1 MYVVRSIFQELP
13 LRSRWMAHSERHEL
27 DLEEIPARTGRFTVP
42 ETGPEKLRSGRFL
55 ESKLHLGI
63 RHPLHWCEI
72 STDTPIALPVAEM
85 Q

>member
-1 MYVVRSIFQELP
+1 
-13 LRSRWMAHSERHEL
+13 MAHFGRHEL

-42 ETGPEKLRSGRFL
+42 ETGPEKMQSSRPL

-63 RHPLHWCEI
+63 RHPLHWYEI